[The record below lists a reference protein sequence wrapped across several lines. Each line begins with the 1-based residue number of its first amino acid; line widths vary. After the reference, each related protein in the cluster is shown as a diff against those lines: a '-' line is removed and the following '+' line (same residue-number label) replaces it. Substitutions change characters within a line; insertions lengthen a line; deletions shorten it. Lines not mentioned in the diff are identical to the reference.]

1 MYIFILEGVGRR
13 GALKKARRRRKGPR
27 RDRKRDLRRER
38 KRGLRR
44 DRRREKREVLRVPSI
59 EEGLRQKPRQN
70 VVVLEWGARWS
81 ATLDN
86 FGVIV

>member
-44 DRRREKREVLRVPSI
+44 DRRREKREVLRVPRVRSRRGRT
-59 EEGLRQKPRQN
+59 ET
-70 VVVLEWGARWS
+70 ARCCTS
-81 ATLDN
+81 RSSL
-86 FGVIV
+86 F